1 MSYQEE
7 DDIPSSVCSHSDIHP
22 LPTPEQKAKRI
33 QIRERCK
40 VWNFVDVVQVEVS
53 GGESGDLQHNT
64 TSVRRQIN
72 DRLQIERPSHVN
84 SITIFCESSLLS
96 GFSGG
101 ISLSVTGYVQF
112 STAYT
117 SASMQKWIPTAEWK
131 PVKDGLAQHTEFK
144 QNMQRSENIVDP
156 WIRLAVNGEIGLCNQ
171 ARASAKEEKKVC
183 GYDDHCGCTSSLQS
197 PHRNFTIHSRFSL
210 NLFLLY
216 NKTGRPPRGG
226 GSKARRE
233 ATGGATGALRCN

>member
-1 MSYQEE
+1 MSSQVEGGRQ
-7 DDIPSSVCSHSDIHP
+7 SSHSSDSVVESELNASLCLH
-22 LPTPEQKAKRI
+22 TEAKAHRV
-33 QIRERCK
+33 RERCK
-40 VWNFVDVVQVEVS
+40 VWNFVDFIQVEV
-53 GGESGDLQHNT
+53 GEGDLQHIT
-64 TSVRRQIN
+64 KSVCRQIS
-72 DRLQIERPSHVN
+72 DRLHITQPAKVI
-84 SITIFCESSLLS
+84 SITIFCDSSLLS
-96 GFSGG
+96 SGG
-101 ISLSVTGYVQF
+101 VSLSVTGYVQF
-112 STAYT
+112 STPYN

-156 WIRLAVNGEIGLCNQ
+156 WIRLAVNGEISLCNQ

-183 GYDDHCGCTSSLQS
+183 GCDDHCGCASSLQS
-197 PHRNFTIHSRFSL
+197 PHHNFTIHSRFSL

-233 ATGGATGALRCN
+233 ATATGAWRCN

>member
-7 DDIPSSVCSHSDIHP
+7 DDISSVCSHSDIHP
-22 LPTPEQKAKRI
+22 HPTPEQKAKRI

-40 VWNFVDVVQVEVS
+40 VWNFVDVVQVEV
-53 GGESGDLQHNT
+53 GGGDLQHNA

-84 SITIFCESSLLS
+84 SITIFCDSSLLS

-117 SASMQKWIPTAEWK
+117 SASMKKWIATAEWK

-183 GYDDHCGCTSSLQS
+183 GCDNHCGCASSLQS
-197 PHRNFTIHSRFSL
+197 PHHNFTIHSRFLL

-216 NKTGRPPRGG
+216 NKTGRSPRGG

-233 ATGGATGALRCN
+233 ATATGAWRCN